1 MFYINLIHLYICIYW
16 CVHIYSL
23 LLEVYITMQ
32 KVIDA
37 HWSDIAVHDHF
48 SLVNIL
54 KKVESPSTLH
64 NDVILAT

>member
-1 MFYINLIHLYICIYW
+1 
-16 CVHIYSL
+16 
-23 LLEVYITMQ
+23 MQ